1 MQFVGKLW
9 DKRIWRIPDPLCSQ
23 GPPASYIL
31 RVTAKPSS
39 GANHLWKYI
48 RGMGKGIQ
56 GCGDLASR
64 GTEVEGAYLQG
75 AVRPT
80 WLQGAYL
87 GIGEGAGGYSRV
99 SLPRKHDNQAT
110 GPVVGSEIHQ
120 GLPHLAPSGKL
131 PHSPS
136 CLHPFLLLPLFPLF
150 PSTPNSLVSPPL
162 LSPVPCPDTV
172 A

>member
-1 MQFVGKLW
+1 MGLTVFL
-9 DKRIWRIPDPLCSQ
+9 
-23 GPPASYIL
+23 SY
-31 RVTAKPSS
+31 AKPSS

-48 RGMGKGIQ
+48 RGMGEGIQ

-64 GTEVEGAYLQG
+64 GTEVEGADLQG

-87 GIGEGAGGYSRV
+87 GIGEGTGGYSRV

-110 GPVVGSEIHQ
+110 EPVVGSEIHQ

-136 CLHPFLLLPLFPLF
+136 CLHPFLLLPCLSFHLPPILW
-150 PSTPNSLVSPPL
+150 SSPPL
-162 LSPVPCPDTV
+162 LSPVPGPDTV